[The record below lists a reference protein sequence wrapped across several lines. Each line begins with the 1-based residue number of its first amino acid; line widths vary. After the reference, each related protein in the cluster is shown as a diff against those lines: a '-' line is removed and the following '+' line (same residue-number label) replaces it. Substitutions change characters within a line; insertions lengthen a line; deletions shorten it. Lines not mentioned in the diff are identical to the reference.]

1 MARLFNVALEEVTEE
16 IDAAP
21 AGEPLDEVEAIE
33 NSESAAADEAEINQG
48 ADEVT
53 EALEEADALQEQV
66 DVNDKILEN
75 TSDEVVED
83 AAASNIDNDVSG
95 EVVVPESAV
104 TESQVVEAQE
114 ALKYA
119 IALFG
124 NKVGY
129 VNAVRVSTENAKRL
143 SRREQLRIANEDAKD
158 FIKKLIETAKRII
171 KQLAAK
177 VVVWVK
183 KIMLKF
189 GNYSKAID
197 KVLGSIKGLTLS
209 EEGAKKAKEK
219 LVKDGGAYVKFAL
232 INGSYNIDILNN
244 FGASIL
250 STQKVLT
257 AATTGE
263 GGNLPQYEKY
273 QIADLGKF
281 GFKAVEGK
289 VCGVDK
295 ASALVIGEKG
305 YSKVTLEDNGVVQSK
320 SLDVSK
326 LSNDFVGKAVAVK
339 KAISNAGNAF
349 KTAQTLQ
356 AKAQSELDKLK
367 SGDGENKDKVSS
379 TVEIAK
385 SVAITAT
392 MFKINEF
399 LGAIKAFVKV
409 GETLVANKG
418 KGEEKPAEDKK
429 EEAKA

>member
-21 AGEPLDEVEAIE
+21 AAEPLDEVEAIE

-119 IALFG
+119 IASFG

-158 FIKKLIETAKRII
+158 FINKLIETAKRLVAKII
-171 KQLAAK
+171 AK
-177 VVVWVK
+177 VKVWAQ
-183 KIMLKF
+183 KILLKF
-189 GNYSKAID
+189 GNYEKSIDASVKALEGVKAADID
-197 KVLGSIKGLTLS
+197 ANVVRDD
-209 EEGAKKAKEK
+209 
-219 LVKDGGAYVKFAL
+219 LVKAGIAETLYAVKNSTISPIVDGKTSAYDNELKQ
-232 INGSYNIDILNN
+232 ILN
-244 FGASIL
+244 
-250 STQKVLT
+250 
-257 AATTGE
+257 ATKTGKNPVE
-263 GGNLPQYEKY
+263 LVKGDVDVTKY
-273 QIADLGKF
+273 
-281 GFKAVEGK
+281 GFKSVEGK
-289 VCGVDK
+289 VCGVTGTK
-295 ASALVIGEKG
+295 ALIATDKG
-305 YSKVTLEDNGVVQSK
+305 YSTKGLEVDDSLKSANISVDKLLNSVTSNVV
-320 SLDVSK
+320 
-326 LSNDFVGKAVAVK
+326 NIK
-339 KAISNAGNAF
+339 KADLKLCINVF
-349 KTAQTLQ
+349 QKT
-356 AKAQSELDKLK
+356 QSAAEGELNKLK
-367 SGDGENKDKVSS
+367 SEAAKEDKNAVAAK
-379 TVEIAK
+379 VEIAK
-385 SVAITAT
+385 SVGIVAC
-392 MFKINEF
+392 MFRINEMIGEVKGF
-399 LGAIKAFVKV
+399 DKVAKA
-409 GETLVANKG
+409 LVKG
-418 KGEEKPAEDKK
+418 KKGGDNKAEDKK

>member
-21 AGEPLDEVEAIE
+21 AAEPLDEVEAIE

-119 IALFG
+119 IASFG

-158 FIKKLIETAKRII
+158 FIAKLIETAKRII

-183 KIMLKF
+183 KMFLKL
-189 GNYSKAID
+189 GNYQKAIKGFKD
-197 KVLGSIKGLTLS
+197 SLPKIKAEEIDAKSLSDGLRKIGTAEANYVLLGKGIQEQINVATKGVGYLKATLS
-209 EEGAKKAKEK
+209 AIATSGNVVEANK
-219 LVKDGGAYVKFAL
+219 LPETKLEDY
-232 INGSYNIDILNN
+232 
-244 FGASIL
+244 
-250 STQKVLT
+250 
-257 AATTGE
+257 
-263 GGNLPQYEKY
+263 
-273 QIADLGKF
+273 
-281 GFKAVEGK
+281 GFKALSEGK
-289 VCGVDK
+289 VVNVTG
-295 ASALVIGEKG
+295 SQALVVGEKG
-305 YSKVTLEDNGVVQSK
+305 YKTVKLEVVDTLANATADAKKVIDNLIFSNTLFDKFASNVSGNIK
-320 SLDVSK
+320 SLQNIQSEVSK
-326 LSNDFVGKAVAVK
+326 KLDALKPKEGEDKNAVSKNVESAKSIGITAVMFLINKQINVLKNYVAVAKAV
-339 KAISNAGNAF
+339 S
-349 KTAQTLQ
+349 
-356 AKAQSELDKLK
+356 
-367 SGDGENKDKVSS
+367 
-379 TVEIAK
+379 
-385 SVAITAT
+385 
-392 MFKINEF
+392 
-399 LGAIKAFVKV
+399 
-409 GETLVANKG
+409 KG
-418 KGEEKPAEDKK
+418 KKGGDNKAEDKK